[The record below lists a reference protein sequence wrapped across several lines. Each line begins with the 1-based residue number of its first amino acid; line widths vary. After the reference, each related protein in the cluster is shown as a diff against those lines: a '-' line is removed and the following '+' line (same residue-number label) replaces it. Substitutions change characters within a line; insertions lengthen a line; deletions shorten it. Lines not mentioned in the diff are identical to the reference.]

1 MMSDLTQVN
10 KMAVRDFVDA
20 ADVKGN
26 FLYRKDGVI
35 LAYLRIYFFN
45 IELMNQAERRALS
58 NNLAAQFKAD
68 RKDFVYTTLP
78 REVDMDKYRQSLK
91 ERHGSEI
98 DLGRRQL
105 LTIMMNQSQRLISA
119 GENYEHQHYIKIWAH
134 STAAGRKKVEERLA
148 ERISQFE
155 AIYKSVGIKCEIMGE
170 QDIVKLCNLYGNSLN
185 ASMEP
190 MDETERFSSILQL

>member
-1 MMSDLTQVN
+1 MMSDITQEN
-10 KMAVRDFVDA
+10 KMSVRDFVDA

-98 DLGRRQL
+98 GNDQV
-105 LTIMMNQSQRLISA
+105 I
-119 GENYEHQHYIKIWAH
+119 YIW
-134 STAAGRKKVEERLA
+134 REL
-148 ERISQFE
+148 
-155 AIYKSVGIKCEIMGE
+155 
-170 QDIVKLCNLYGNSLN
+170 
-185 ASMEP
+185 
-190 MDETERFSSILQL
+190 

>member
-1 MMSDLTQVN
+1 MMSDITQEN
-10 KMAVRDFVDA
+10 KMSVRDFVDA

-58 NNLAAQFKAD
+58 NKLAAQFKAD

-98 DLGRRQL
+98 DLGRRFPCGV
-105 LTIMMNQSQRLISA
+105 SA
-119 GENYEHQHYIKIWAH
+119 
-134 STAAGRKKVEERLA
+134 RLA
-148 ERISQFE
+148 DCRYIDRPVVSRR
-155 AIYKSVGIKCEIMGE
+155 VG
-170 QDIVKLCNLYGNSLN
+170 QNV
-185 ASMEP
+185 
-190 MDETERFSSILQL
+190 